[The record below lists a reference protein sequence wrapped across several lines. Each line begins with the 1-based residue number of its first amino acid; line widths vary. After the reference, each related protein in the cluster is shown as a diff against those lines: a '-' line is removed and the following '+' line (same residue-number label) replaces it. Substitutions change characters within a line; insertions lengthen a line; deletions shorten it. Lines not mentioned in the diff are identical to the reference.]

1 MAILVT
7 GGAGYIGSVVSAD
20 LVSEGYDTIVV
31 DNLAEG
37 HHAAVDPD
45 AEFHQGDY
53 GDKELLERLF
63 SRHKIDCVIHFAAET
78 LVELS
83 MREPVRFFDTN
94 VVKGLHLLEA
104 MRKHEC
110 RRMIFSSTAAAFGEP
125 ETVPITEDH
134 HKNPINSYG
143 ESKLMFERIL
153 KWYHHSYD
161 FKYNAFRYFN
171 AAGAHRGLGEDHANE
186 THLIP
191 LVLFTAMG
199 KRDRIR
205 VFGDDYPT
213 KDGSCVRDYVHVA
226 DLSQA
231 HRLALKNLDAN
242 PARSYNLGNSKGD
255 TVLEVVET
263 AKKVTGK
270 DTPVTIEGRRP
281 GDPAVLVASSDRARR
296 ELGWEPE
303 FPDLES
309 IIKTAWEWHQAHHNG
324 YEEG

>member
-7 GGAGYIGSVVSAD
+7 GGAGYIGSVVAAD
-20 LVSEGYDTIVV
+20 LVSEEYDTIVV

-37 HHAAVDPD
+37 HRAAVDPN

-53 GDKELLERLF
+53 GDTELLERLF
-63 SRHKIDCVIHFAAET
+63 SKHKIDCVIHFAAET

-83 MREPVRFFDTN
+83 MREPVRFFNTN

-104 MRKHEC
+104 MRKHGC

-134 HKNPINSYG
+134 PKNPINSYG

-153 KWYHHSYD
+153 EWYHRSYG

-231 HRLALKNLDAN
+231 HRLALKNLDTN
-242 PARSYNLGNSKGD
+242 PARSYNLGNSEGD

-270 DTPVTIEGRRP
+270 DIPMTIEGRRA

-309 IIKTAWEWHQAHHNG
+309 IIGTAWEWHQAHPNG

>member
-1 MAILVT
+1 MTILVT
-7 GGAGYIGSVVSAD
+7 GGAGYIGSVVVAD
-20 LVSEGYDTIVV
+20 LVSDGHETMVV
-31 DNLAEG
+31 DNLSEG
-37 HHAAVDPD
+37 HRTAINSGAQFYH
-45 AEFHQGDY
+45 GDY
-53 GDKELLERLF
+53 GDSELLERLF
-63 SRHKIDCVIHFAAET
+63 SQHKIDCVVHFAAET

-104 MRKHEC
+104 MRKHDC
-110 RRMIFSSTAAAFGEP
+110 HRMIFSSTAAAFGEP

-134 HKNPINSYG
+134 PKNPINSYG

-153 KWYHHSYD
+153 DWYHRSYG

-171 AAGAHRGLGEDHANE
+171 AAGAHRQLGEDHANE

-191 LVLFTAMG
+191 LVLFAAMG
-199 KRDRIR
+199 KRDQIR

-213 KDGSCVRDYVHVA
+213 RDGSCVRDYVHVA

-231 HRLALKNLDAN
+231 HRLALNNLDNN
-242 PARSYNLGNSKGD
+242 PARSYNLGNSEGD
-255 TVLEVVET
+255 TVLEVIEA

-270 DTPVTIEGRRP
+270 DIPMTIEGRRP
-281 GDPAVLVASSDRARR
+281 GDPAVLVASSERAHR
-296 ELGWEPE
+296 ELGWKPE

-309 IIKTAWEWHQAHHNG
+309 IIATAWEWHQAHPNG
-324 YEEG
+324 YEES